1 MKTAD
6 VVVTNPTHFA
16 VALRYDENDPAPV
29 VVAKGADEIAQR
41 IKAEAKAHNVPCI
54 ENKPLTRA
62 LFKATDIGDQ
72 IPADFY
78 QAVAEVFAVLW
89 RSGRAA

>member
-1 MKTAD
+1 M
-6 VVVTNPTHFA
+6 
-16 VALRYDENDPAPV
+16 
-29 VVAKGADEIAQR
+29 
-41 IKAEAKAHNVPCI
+41 PCI

-62 LFKATDIGDQ
+62 LFKATEIGDQ